1 MTLDER
7 MELADQL
14 SVVVA
19 KALAPH
25 LLTGTGKECR
35 ERKQELTRLVAR
47 VSAVVMY
54 DGLPTSEQVFRVRRL
69 ENEMQKFADS
79 LNQHVWL
86 KQ

>member
-19 KALAPH
+19 QALSPH

-35 ERKQELTRLVAR
+35 ERKQELARLVAG

-54 DGLPTSEQVFRVRRL
+54 DGLPPSEQAFRTRRL
-69 ENEMQKFADS
+69 ENEIKKFADE
-79 LNQHVWL
+79 LNQYVWL